1 MIKKDLFLFFCICC
15 ENTVVLVWNIFFVF
29 LYNNKLIMKNSIA
42 ERIADF
48 LQKHPPF
55 CNLSLLDLITIS
67 KECQVLHL
75 EKKQVIFNVNDEAHS
90 FFYVVK
96 DGAVAL
102 SVIYDEEQVLIDE
115 CDEGDILGLRPF
127 FAKDAYLM
135 TAEASEESLL
145 YAIPIAVFKPY
156 IFENVEVSSFLLE
169 SFASNTRN
177 PHDKENKGKLIS
189 ENVIYNERNDTI
201 QYFKPIS
208 YTANPMTAN
217 RSDSVKS
224 IAETMT
230 QHKIGSVIIQEN
242 QLPIGII
249 TDKDLRSKIATGLF
263 NIEAGAEQIMSVPVI
278 TVSAN
283 GSVAETQLMMLQHNI
298 GHLCVTSDGT
308 NGSEIIGII
317 SEHDVVVAQANNPGV
332 LVKQI
337 KRAEGAQE
345 LKAVRENLSKLI
357 QNALNENIP
366 IAHLCQ
372 IVGEINRA
380 ITSRAIELSIN
391 KIGEQPPVA
400 FAWLNIGSQGRK
412 EQLLLTDQ
420 DNALVFADVAEESYD
435 DVKKY
440 FIELADHVTH
450 ILNVVGYEF
459 CPADM
464 MASNPLW
471 CKSLKEWNA
480 QYNTWINSPAEK
492 GILMCSIF
500 FDFDFVYGEK
510 ELVDSI
516 TANILKSVEKNQV
529 FFAYLGRDAL
539 KNPAPLGFFRQFLVE
554 KDGEHKDSF
563 DVKSRGLMPLIDAA
577 RLLSLNQKITGVN
590 NTLARFKELMAL
602 EPQNSAT
609 YEACSEAFSVLLKFR
624 TQEGFASDSGGR
636 YLDLNNLTKLDKVK
650 LKNAFHPISDVQEI
664 LKIRFQLAYFT

>member
-1 MIKKDLFLFFCICC
+1 
-15 ENTVVLVWNIFFVF
+15 VLVWNIFFVF

-55 CNLSLLDLITIS
+55 CNLSLLDLIAIS
-67 KECQVLHL
+67 KESQVLHL
-75 EKKQVIFNVNDEAHS
+75 EKKQVLFNVNDEPHS
-90 FFYVVK
+90 FFYIVK

-102 SVIYDEEQVLIDE
+102 SVLYDEVPLLIDE

-177 PHDKENKGKLIS
+177 PHDNENKGKLIS
-189 ENVIYNERNDTI
+189 ENVIYNERDDTI

-208 YTANPMTAN
+208 YTANPITAS
-217 RSDSVKS
+217 RGDSVKS
-224 IAETMT
+224 IAEAMT
-230 QHKIGSVIIQEN
+230 LHKIGSVIIHEN

-263 NIEAGAEQIMSVPVI
+263 NIEVRAEQIMSVPVI
-278 TVSAN
+278 TVLAN
-283 GSVAETQLMMLQHNI
+283 GSVAETQLMMLQNNI
-298 GHLCVTSDGT
+298 GHLCVTKDGSSE
-308 NGSEIIGII
+308 SEIIGII
-317 SEHDVVVAQANNPGV
+317 SEHDVIVAQANNPGV
-332 LVKQI
+332 LVKQS
-337 KRAEGAQE
+337 KRAESAE
-345 LKAVRENLSKLI
+345 ALKAVRENLSKLI
-357 QNALNENIP
+357 QNALSESIP
-366 IAHLCQ
+366 IAHICQ
-372 IVGEINRA
+372 IAGEINRS
-380 ITSRAIELSIN
+380 ITSRAIELSIM
-391 KIGEQPPVA
+391 KMGVKPPVS

-420 DNALVFADVAEESYD
+420 DNALVFEDVTAARYD
-435 DVKKY
+435 AVKKY
-440 FIELADHVTH
+440 FIQLADNVTQ

-459 CPADM
+459 CPAEM

-471 CKSLKEWNA
+471 CKPLSEWNA
-480 QYNTWINSPAEK
+480 QYNTWIHSPAEK

-500 FDFDFVYGEK
+500 FDYDFVYGDK
-510 ELVDSI
+510 ELVDAI
-516 TANILKSVEKNQV
+516 TANIFKNVNNNQI

-539 KNPAPLGFFRQFLVE
+539 KNPPPLGFFRQFLVE

-563 DVKSRGLMPLIDAA
+563 DVKSRGIMPLIDAA

-590 NTLARFKELMAL
+590 NTFSRFKELAAL
-602 EPQNSAT
+602 EPQNAT
-609 YEACSEAFSVLLKFR
+609 IYEACSEAFSVLLKFR
-624 TQEGFASDSGGR
+624 TQEGFASNSGGR
-636 YLDLNNLTKLDKVK
+636 YLDLNKLTKLDKLK

-664 LKIRFQLAYFT
+664 LKTRFQLTYFT

>member
-1 MIKKDLFLFFCICC
+1 
-15 ENTVVLVWNIFFVF
+15 
-29 LYNNKLIMKNSIA
+29 MKNSIA

-55 CNLSLLDLITIS
+55 CNLSLLDLVAIS
-67 KECQVLHL
+67 KESQVLYL
-75 EKKQVIFNVNDEAHS
+75 EKKEVLFNVNDEPHP

-96 DGAVAL
+96 EGAVAL
-102 SVIYDEEQVLIDE
+102 SVVYDGEQLLIDE

-145 YAIPIAVFKPY
+145 YAIPIGVFKPY

-189 ENVIYNERNDTI
+189 ESVIYNEREDAI

-208 YTANPMTAN
+208 YTAQPITAN
-217 RSDSVKS
+217 RFDSVKS

-242 QLPIGII
+242 RLPIGII

-263 NIEAGAEQIMSVPVI
+263 SIQATAEEIMSVPVV
-278 TVSAN
+278 TVPSN
-283 GSVAETQLMMLQHNI
+283 GSVAETQLMMLQHDV
-298 GHLCVTSDGT
+298 GHLCVTFDGT
-308 NGSEIIGII
+308 RESEIIGII

-337 KRAEGAQE
+337 KRAESAEE
-345 LKAVRENLSKLI
+345 LKAVRLNLSKLI
-357 QNALNENIP
+357 QNALSENIP

-391 KIGEQPPVA
+391 KIGEEPAVA

-420 DNALVFADVAEESYD
+420 DNALVFEDVAEERYS

-440 FIELADHVTH
+440 FIELADKVTS
-450 ILNVVGYEF
+450 ILNIVGYEF

-480 QYNTWINSPAEK
+480 QYNTWIHSPAEK

-500 FDFDFVYGEK
+500 FDYDFVYGDK

-516 TANILKSVEKNQV
+516 TANILKNVDKNQI

-554 KDGEHKDSF
+554 KDGEHKDTF

-577 RLLSLNQKITGVN
+577 RLLSLNQKITVVN
-590 NTLARFKELMAL
+590 NTLARFKELAVL
-602 EPQNSAT
+602 EPQNAAT

-624 TQEGFASDSGGR
+624 TQEGFVSDSGGR
-636 YLDLNNLTKLDKVK
+636 YLDLNKLTKLDKVK

-664 LKIRFQLAYFT
+664 LKTRFQLTYFT

>member
-1 MIKKDLFLFFCICC
+1 
-15 ENTVVLVWNIFFVF
+15 
-29 LYNNKLIMKNSIA
+29 MKNSIA

-55 CNLSLLDLITIS
+55 CNLSLLDLVAIS
-67 KECQVLHL
+67 KESQVLYL
-75 EKKQVIFNVNDEAHS
+75 EKKEVLFNVNDEPHP

-96 DGAVAL
+96 EGAVAL
-102 SVIYDEEQVLIDE
+102 SVVYDGEQLLIDE

-145 YAIPIAVFKPY
+145 YAIPIGIFKPY

-189 ENVIYNERNDTI
+189 ESVIYNEREDAI

-208 YTANPMTAN
+208 YTAEPITAN

-242 QLPIGII
+242 RLPIGII

-263 NIEAGAEQIMSVPVI
+263 SIQATAEEIMSVPVV
-278 TVSAN
+278 TVPSN
-283 GSVAETQLMMLQHNI
+283 GSVAETQLMMLQHDV
-298 GHLCVTSDGT
+298 GHLCVTFDGT
-308 NGSEIIGII
+308 RESEIIGII

-337 KRAEGAQE
+337 KRAESAEE
-345 LKAVRENLSKLI
+345 LKAVRLNLSKLI
-357 QNALNENIP
+357 QNALSENIP
-366 IAHLCQ
+366 IAHLCR

-391 KIGEQPPVA
+391 KIGEEPAVA

-420 DNALVFADVAEESYD
+420 DNALVFADVAEERYS

-440 FIELADHVTH
+440 FIELADKVTS
-450 ILNVVGYEF
+450 ILNIVGYEF

-480 QYNTWINSPAEK
+480 QYNTWIHSPAEK

-500 FDFDFVYGEK
+500 FDYDFVYGDK

-516 TANILKSVEKNQV
+516 TANILKNVDKNQI

-539 KNPAPLGFFRQFLVE
+539 KNFAPLGFFRQFLVE
-554 KDGEHKDSF
+554 KDGEHKDTF

-590 NTLARFKELMAL
+590 NTLARFKELAAL
-602 EPQNSAT
+602 EPQNAAT
-609 YEACSEAFSVLLKFR
+609 YEACSEAFSILLKFR
-624 TQEGFASDSGGR
+624 TQEGFASDGGGR
-636 YLDLNNLTKLDKVK
+636 YLDLNKLTKLDKVK

-664 LKIRFQLAYFT
+664 LKTRFQLTYFT

>member
-1 MIKKDLFLFFCICC
+1 
-15 ENTVVLVWNIFFVF
+15 
-29 LYNNKLIMKNSIA
+29 MKNSIA

-55 CNLSLLDLITIS
+55 CNLSLLDLIGIS
-67 KECQVLHL
+67 KESQVLHL
-75 EKKQVIFNVNDEAHS
+75 EKKQVLFNVNDEPHS

-102 SVIYDEEQVLIDE
+102 SVLYDEVPLLIDE

-189 ENVIYNERNDTI
+189 DSVIYNEREDTI

-208 YTANPMTAN
+208 YTANPITAS
-217 RSDSVKS
+217 RGDSVKS

-230 QHKIGSVIIQEN
+230 QHKIGSVIIHEN
-242 QLPIGII
+242 HLPVGII

-263 NIEAGAEQIMSVPVI
+263 NIEAMAEQIMSVPVI
-278 TVSAN
+278 TVLAN
-283 GSVAETQLMMLQHNI
+283 GSVAETQLMMLQNNI
-298 GHLCVTSDGT
+298 GHLCVTKDGSSE
-308 NGSEIIGII
+308 SEIIGII
-317 SEHDVVVAQANNPGV
+317 SEHDVIVAQANNPGV
-332 LVKQI
+332 LVKQS
-337 KRAEGAQE
+337 KRAESAE
-345 LKAVRENLSKLI
+345 ALKAVRENLSTLI
-357 QNALNENIP
+357 QNALSENIP
-366 IAHLCQ
+366 IAQICQ
-372 IVGEINRA
+372 IAGEINRT
-380 ITSRAIELSIN
+380 ITSRAIELCIM
-391 KIGEQPPVA
+391 KMGVQPPVS

-420 DNALVFADVAEESYD
+420 DSALVFQDVTAARHD
-435 DVKKY
+435 AVKKY
-440 FIELADHVTH
+440 FIQLADNVTW

-459 CPADM
+459 CPAEM

-471 CKSLKEWNA
+471 CKSLSEWNA
-480 QYNTWINSPAEK
+480 QYNTWIHSPAEK

-500 FDFDFVYGEK
+500 FDYDFVYGDK
-510 ELVDSI
+510 ELVDAI
-516 TANILKSVEKNQV
+516 TANIFKNVNNNQI

-539 KNPAPLGFFRQFLVE
+539 KNPPPLGFFRQFLVE

-563 DVKSRGLMPLIDAA
+563 DVKSRGIMPLIDAA

-590 NTLARFKELMAL
+590 NTLARFKELADL
-602 EPQNSAT
+602 EPQNAAT

-624 TQEGFASDSGGR
+624 TQEGFASNSGGR
-636 YLDLNNLTKLDKVK
+636 YLDLSKLTKLDKVK

-664 LKIRFQLAYFT
+664 LKIRFQLTYFT

>member
-1 MIKKDLFLFFCICC
+1 V
-15 ENTVVLVWNIFFVF
+15 EYFFVF
-29 LYNNKLIMKNSIA
+29 LDINKLIMKNSIA

-55 CNLSLLDLITIS
+55 CNLGLLELIAIS
-67 KECQVLHL
+67 KESQVLHL
-75 EKKQVIFNVNDEAHS
+75 EKKQLLFNVNDEPHS

-102 SVIYDEEQVLIDE
+102 SVDYDKERILIDE

-156 IFENVEVSSFLLE
+156 VFENVEVSSFLLE

-177 PHDKENKGKLIS
+177 PYDKENKGKLIS
-189 ENVIYNERNDTI
+189 ENVIYNERDDTI

-208 YTANPMTAN
+208 YTENPITAS
-217 RSDSVKS
+217 RGDSVKS

-230 QHKIGSVIIQEN
+230 QHKIGSVIIQEH

-263 NIEAGAEQIMSVPVI
+263 NIEARAEQIMSVPVI
-278 TVSAN
+278 TVLAN
-283 GSVAETQLMMLQHNI
+283 GSVAETQLMMLQNNI
-298 GHLCVTSDGT
+298 GHLCVTADGT
-308 NGSEIIGII
+308 NESEIIGVI
-317 SEHDVVVAQANNPGV
+317 SEHDVIVAQANNPVV

-337 KRAEGAQE
+337 KRAESAQA
-345 LKAVRENLSKLI
+345 LKAVRENVSKLI
-357 QNALNENIP
+357 QNALSENIP

-372 IVGEINRA
+372 IVGEINRTIA
-380 ITSRAIELSIN
+380 GRAIELSIM
-391 KIGEQPPVA
+391 KMGVQPPA
-400 FAWLNIGSQGRK
+400 EFAWLNIGSQGRK

-420 DNALVFADVAEESYD
+420 DNALVFEDVTEESYD
-435 DVKKY
+435 AVKKY
-440 FIELADHVTH
+440 FIQLADNVTQ

-459 CPADM
+459 CPAEM

-471 CKSLKEWNA
+471 CKSLKEWNE
-480 QYNTWINSPAEK
+480 QYDAWIHSKAEN

-500 FDFDFVYGEK
+500 FDYDFVYGDR
-510 ELVDSI
+510 ELVDAI
-516 TANILKSVEKNQV
+516 TANIFKKGNNNQI

-554 KDGEHKDSF
+554 KDGEHKDAF

-590 NTLARFKELMAL
+590 NTLSRFKELAAL
-602 EPQNSAT
+602 EPQNATT

-624 TQEGFASDSGGR
+624 TQEGFASNSGGR
-636 YLDLNNLTKLDKVK
+636 YLNLDKLTKLDKVK

-664 LKIRFQLAYFT
+664 LKTRFQLTYFT

>member
-1 MIKKDLFLFFCICC
+1 
-15 ENTVVLVWNIFFVF
+15 
-29 LYNNKLIMKNSIA
+29 MKNSIA

-55 CNLSLLDLITIS
+55 CNLSLLDLVAIS
-67 KECQVLHL
+67 KESQVLYL
-75 EKKQVIFNVNDEAHS
+75 EKKEVLFNVNDEPHP

-96 DGAVAL
+96 EGAVAL
-102 SVIYDEEQVLIDE
+102 SVVYDGEQLLIDE

-145 YAIPIAVFKPY
+145 YAIPIGVFKPY

-189 ENVIYNERNDTI
+189 ESVIYNEREDAI

-208 YTANPMTAN
+208 YTAQPITAN
-217 RSDSVKS
+217 RFDSVKS

-242 QLPIGII
+242 RLPIGII

-263 NIEAGAEQIMSVPVI
+263 SIQATAEEIMSVPVV
-278 TVSAN
+278 TVPSN
-283 GSVAETQLMMLQHNI
+283 GSVAETQLMMLQHDV
-298 GHLCVTSDGT
+298 GHLCVTFDGT
-308 NGSEIIGII
+308 RESEIIGII

-337 KRAEGAQE
+337 KRAESAEE
-345 LKAVRENLSKLI
+345 LKAVRLNLSKLI
-357 QNALNENIP
+357 QNALSENIP

-391 KIGEQPPVA
+391 KIGEEPAVA

-420 DNALVFADVAEESYD
+420 DNALVFEDVAEERYS

-440 FIELADHVTH
+440 FIELADKVTS
-450 ILNVVGYEF
+450 ILNIVGYEF

-480 QYNTWINSPAEK
+480 QYNTWIHSPAEK

-500 FDFDFVYGEK
+500 FDYDFVYGDK

-516 TANILKSVEKNQV
+516 TANILKNVDKNQI

-554 KDGEHKDSF
+554 KDGEHKDTF

-590 NTLARFKELMAL
+590 NTLARFKELAVL
-602 EPQNSAT
+602 EPQNAAT
-609 YEACSEAFSVLLKFR
+609 FEACSEAFSVLLKFR
-624 TQEGFASDSGGR
+624 TQEGFVSDSGGR
-636 YLDLNNLTKLDKVK
+636 YLDLNKLTKLDKVK

-664 LKIRFQLAYFT
+664 LKTRFQLTYFT

>member
-1 MIKKDLFLFFCICC
+1 
-15 ENTVVLVWNIFFVF
+15 
-29 LYNNKLIMKNSIA
+29 MKNSIA

-55 CNLSLLDLITIS
+55 CHLSLFDLVAIS
-67 KECQVLHL
+67 KESRVLHL
-75 EKKQVIFNVNDEAHS
+75 EKKEVLFSVKDEPHP

-96 DGAVAL
+96 EGAVAL
-102 SVIYDEEQVLIDE
+102 SVVYDGEQLLIDE

-145 YAIPIAVFKPY
+145 YAIPIAIFKPY

-189 ENVIYNERNDTI
+189 ESVIYNEREDAI

-208 YTANPMTAN
+208 YTAKPITAN
-217 RSDSVKS
+217 RSDSVKA

-242 QLPIGII
+242 RLPIGII

-263 NIEAGAEQIMSVPVI
+263 SIQATAEEIMSVPVV
-278 TVSAN
+278 TVSSN
-283 GSVAETQLMMLQHNI
+283 GSVAETQLTMLQYDVA
-298 GHLCVTSDGT
+298 HLCVTLDGT
-308 NGSEIIGII
+308 RESEIIGII

-337 KRAEGAQE
+337 KRAESAEE
-345 LKAVRENLSKLI
+345 LKAVRLNLNKLI
-357 QNALNENIP
+357 QNSLSEDIP

-391 KIGEQPPVA
+391 KIGEEPAVA

-420 DNALVFADVAEESYD
+420 DNALVFEDVSEERYS
-435 DVKKY
+435 DVKEY
-440 FIELADHVTH
+440 FIELADNVTS

-471 CKSLKEWNA
+471 CQSLKEWNA
-480 QYNTWINSPAEK
+480 QYNTWIHSPAEK

-500 FDFDFVYGEK
+500 FDYDFVYGDK

-516 TANILKSVEKNQV
+516 TANILKNVDKNQI

-554 KDGEHKDSF
+554 KDGEHKDTF

-590 NTLARFKELMAL
+590 NTLARFKELAAL
-602 EPQNSAT
+602 ESQNAAT
-609 YEACSEAFSVLLKFR
+609 YEACSEAFSILLKFR
-624 TQEGFASDSGGR
+624 TQEGFASNSGGR
-636 YLDLNNLTKLDKVK
+636 YLDLNKLTKLDKVK

-664 LKIRFQLAYFT
+664 LKTRFQLTYFT

>member
-1 MIKKDLFLFFCICC
+1 
-15 ENTVVLVWNIFFVF
+15 
-29 LYNNKLIMKNSIA
+29 MKNSIA

-48 LQKHPPF
+48 LKNHPPF
-55 CNLSLLDLITIS
+55 CSLSLVDLIAIS
-67 KECQVLHL
+67 KESQVLHL
-75 EKKQVIFNVNDEAHS
+75 EKKEVLFNINDQPHS
-90 FFYVVK
+90 FFYIVK

-102 SVIYDEEQVLIDE
+102 SVIYDTEKVLIDE
-115 CDEGDILGLRPF
+115 CDEGDIVGLRPF

-156 IFENVEVSSFLLE
+156 IFENSEVSSFLLE

-177 PHDKENKGKLIS
+177 PYDKENKGKLIS
-189 ENVIYNERNDTI
+189 ESVSYNEREDTI

-208 YTANPMTAN
+208 YSANPITANKM
-217 RSDSVKS
+217 DSVKS

-230 QHKIGSVIIQEN
+230 RRKIGSVIIQEN

-263 NIEAGAEQIMSVPVI
+263 TIESSAEQIMSVPVV
-278 TVSAN
+278 TVKAN

-298 GHLCVTSDGT
+298 GHLCVTSDGSSE
-308 NGSEIIGII
+308 SEIIGII

-332 LVKQI
+332 LVKQT
-337 KRAEGAQE
+337 KRAEGAHE
-345 LKAVRENLSKLI
+345 LKVVRENLTKLI
-357 QNALNENIP
+357 KNALDENIP

-372 IVGEINRA
+372 IVGEINKA
-380 ITSRAIELSIN
+380 ITSRAIELSIM
-391 KIGEQPPVA
+391 KMGEEPPVP

-420 DNALVFADVAEESYD
+420 DNALVFEDVVEERYD
-435 DVKKY
+435 AIKKY
-440 FIELADHVTH
+440 FLQLANNVTN

-480 QYNTWINSPAEK
+480 QYDTWIHSPGEK
-492 GILMCSIF
+492 GVLMCSIF
-500 FDFDFVYGEK
+500 FDYDFVYGKK
-510 ELVDSI
+510 ELVEAI
-516 TANILKSVEKNQV
+516 TSAIFKNVSNNQI
-529 FFAYLGRDAL
+529 FFAYLGSDAL
-539 KNPAPLGFFRQFLVE
+539 KSPPPLGFFRQFLVE
-554 KDGEHKDSF
+554 RDGEHKDTF

-577 RLLSLNQKITGVN
+577 RLLSLNQEITGVN
-590 NTLARFKELMAL
+590 NTLVRFKELAVL
-602 EPQNSAT
+602 EPQNTAI

-624 TQEGFASDSGGR
+624 TQEGFANDSGGR
-636 YLDLNNLTKLDKVK
+636 YLDLNKLTKLDKVK

-664 LKIRFQLAYFT
+664 LRTRFQLTYFT

>member
-1 MIKKDLFLFFCICC
+1 
-15 ENTVVLVWNIFFVF
+15 
-29 LYNNKLIMKNSIA
+29 MKNSIA

-48 LQKHPPF
+48 LKNHPPF
-55 CNLSLLDLITIS
+55 CSLSLADLIVIS
-67 KECQVLHL
+67 KESQVLHL
-75 EKKQVIFNVNDEAHS
+75 EKKQVLFNINDQPHP
-90 FFYVVK
+90 FFYIVK

-102 SVIYDEEQVLIDE
+102 SVVYDAEKVLIDE
-115 CDEGDILGLRPF
+115 CDEGDIVGLRPF

-156 IFENVEVSSFLLE
+156 IFETAEVSSFLLE

-177 PHDKENKGKLIS
+177 PYDKENKGKLIS
-189 ENVIYNERNDTI
+189 ESVSYSERDDAI

-208 YTANPMTAN
+208 YTPNPVTAC
-217 RSDSVKS
+217 RTDSVKS

-230 QHKIGSVIIQEN
+230 RRKIGCVIIQEN

-263 NIEAGAEQIMSVPVI
+263 AIETSAEKIMSVPVI
-278 TVSAN
+278 TVKSN
-283 GSVAETQLMMLQHNI
+283 GSVAETQLTMLQHNI

-308 NGSEIIGII
+308 SASEIIGII

-337 KRAEGAQE
+337 KRAESALE
-345 LKAVRENLSKLI
+345 LKTVRDNLTKLI
-357 QNALNENIP
+357 KNALSEDIP
-366 IAHLCQ
+366 IAHISQ
-372 IVGEINRA
+372 IAGEINRA
-380 ITSRAIELSIN
+380 ITTRAIELSII
-391 KIGEQPPVA
+391 KIGEEPPVP

-420 DNALVFADVAEESYD
+420 DNALVFE
-435 DVKKY
+435 DVKEVEYDTVKRY
-440 FIELADHVTH
+440 FLQLADNVTH

-459 CPADM
+459 CPAEM

-471 CKSLKEWNA
+471 CKSLIEWNE
-480 QYNTWINSPAEK
+480 QYNTWIHSPAEK

-500 FDFDFVYGEK
+500 FDYDFVYGEK
-510 ELVDSI
+510 ELVNAI
-516 TANILKSVEKNQV
+516 TDNIFKNVNNNQI
-529 FFAYLGRDAL
+529 FFAYLGSDAL
-539 KNPAPLGFFRQFLVE
+539 KNPPPLGFFRQFLVE
-554 KDGEHKDSF
+554 KDGEHKDDF

-590 NTLARFKELMAL
+590 NTLARFKELAAL
-602 EPQNSAT
+602 EPQNAT
-609 YEACSEAFSVLLKFR
+609 IYEACSDAFSVLLKFR
-624 TQEGFASDSGGR
+624 TEEGFASNSGGR
-636 YLDLNNLTKLDKVK
+636 YLDLNKLTKLDKVK

-664 LKIRFQLAYFT
+664 LKTRFQLTYFT

>member
-1 MIKKDLFLFFCICC
+1 
-15 ENTVVLVWNIFFVF
+15 
-29 LYNNKLIMKNSIA
+29 
-42 ERIADF
+42 
-48 LQKHPPF
+48 
-55 CNLSLLDLITIS
+55 LLDLVAIS
-67 KECQVLHL
+67 KESQVLYL
-75 EKKQVIFNVNDEAHS
+75 EKKEVLFNVNDEPHP

-96 DGAVAL
+96 EGAVAL
-102 SVIYDEEQVLIDE
+102 SVVYDGEQLLIDE

-145 YAIPIAVFKPY
+145 YAIPIGVFKPY

-189 ENVIYNERNDTI
+189 ESVIYNEREDAI

-208 YTANPMTAN
+208 YTAQPITAN
-217 RSDSVKS
+217 RFDSVKS

-242 QLPIGII
+242 RLPIGII

-263 NIEAGAEQIMSVPVI
+263 SIQATAEEIMSVPVV
-278 TVSAN
+278 TVPSN
-283 GSVAETQLMMLQHNI
+283 GSVAETQLMMLQHDV
-298 GHLCVTSDGT
+298 GHLCVTFDGT
-308 NGSEIIGII
+308 RESEIIGII

-337 KRAEGAQE
+337 KRAESAEE
-345 LKAVRENLSKLI
+345 LKAVRLNLSKLI
-357 QNALNENIP
+357 QNALSENIP

-391 KIGEQPPVA
+391 KIGEEPAVA

-420 DNALVFADVAEESYD
+420 DNALVFEDVAEERYS

-440 FIELADHVTH
+440 FIELADKVTS
-450 ILNVVGYEF
+450 ILNIVGYEF

-480 QYNTWINSPAEK
+480 QYNTWIHSPAEK

-500 FDFDFVYGEK
+500 FDYDFVYGDK

-516 TANILKSVEKNQV
+516 TANILKNVDKNQI

-554 KDGEHKDSF
+554 KDGEHKDTF

-577 RLLSLNQKITGVN
+577 RLLSLNQKITVVN
-590 NTLARFKELMAL
+590 NTLARFKELAVL
-602 EPQNSAT
+602 EPQNAAT

-624 TQEGFASDSGGR
+624 TQEGFVSDSGGR
-636 YLDLNNLTKLDKVK
+636 YLDLNKLTKLDKVK

-664 LKIRFQLAYFT
+664 LKTRFQLTYFT

>member
-1 MIKKDLFLFFCICC
+1 
-15 ENTVVLVWNIFFVF
+15 
-29 LYNNKLIMKNSIA
+29 MKNSIA

-55 CNLSLLDLITIS
+55 CNLSLLDLVAIS
-67 KECQVLHL
+67 KESQVLYL
-75 EKKQVIFNVNDEAHS
+75 EKKEVLFNVNDEPHP

-96 DGAVAL
+96 EGAVAL
-102 SVIYDEEQVLIDE
+102 SVVYDGEQLLIDE

-145 YAIPIAVFKPY
+145 YAIPIGVFKPY

-189 ENVIYNERNDTI
+189 ESVIYNEREDAI

-208 YTANPMTAN
+208 YTAQPITAN
-217 RSDSVKS
+217 RFDSVKS

-242 QLPIGII
+242 RLPIGII

-263 NIEAGAEQIMSVPVI
+263 SIQATAEEIMSVPVV
-278 TVSAN
+278 TVPSN
-283 GSVAETQLMMLQHNI
+283 GSVAETQLMMLQHDV
-298 GHLCVTSDGT
+298 GHLCVTFDGT
-308 NGSEIIGII
+308 RESEIIGII

-337 KRAEGAQE
+337 KRAESAEE
-345 LKAVRENLSKLI
+345 LKAVRLNLSKLI
-357 QNALNENIP
+357 QNALSENIP

-391 KIGEQPPVA
+391 KIGEEPAVA

-420 DNALVFADVAEESYD
+420 DNALVFEDVAEERYS

-440 FIELADHVTH
+440 FIELADEVTS
-450 ILNVVGYEF
+450 ILNIVGYEF

-480 QYNTWINSPAEK
+480 QYNTWIHSPAEK

-500 FDFDFVYGEK
+500 FDYDFVYGDK

-516 TANILKSVEKNQV
+516 TANILKNVDKNQI

-554 KDGEHKDSF
+554 KDGEHKDTF

-577 RLLSLNQKITGVN
+577 RLLSLNQKITGMN
-590 NTLARFKELMAL
+590 NTLARFKELAVL
-602 EPQNSAT
+602 EPQNAAT

-624 TQEGFASDSGGR
+624 TQEGFVSDSGGR
-636 YLDLNNLTKLDKVK
+636 YLDLNKLTKLDKVK

-664 LKIRFQLAYFT
+664 LKTRFQLTYFT